1 MQVHQLRSP
10 EGSRR
15 HKKIAG
21 RGRGTGRGKRSGRGQ
36 TGQNS
41 RSGGGVMLAYEGG
54 QMSLLRRLP
63 KVGFN
68 SKWPAK
74 YQVVNC
80 ESLNRFDNGTAVTPE
95 LLKSHHLIRSLLQPI
110 KILSVGEVTKKLTVQ
125 AHRFSKLA
133 SEKITKAG
141 GTIEILGIR
150 IDTAIKV
157 DTRAAN
163 RALAAKA
170 RKNTA
175 DTKGSLA

>member
-10 EGSRR
+10 DGSRKR
-15 HKKIAG
+15 KKIVG
-21 RGRGTGRGKRSGRGQ
+21 RGRGTGHGKRSGRGQ

-41 RSGGGVMLAYEGG
+41 RSGRGVMLAYEGG

-80 ESLNRFDNGTAVTPE
+80 ESLNRFENGTTVTPE
-95 LLKSHHLIRSLLQPI
+95 LLKSYHLIRSLLQPI

-125 AHRFSKLA
+125 AHRFSKVA
-133 SEKITKAG
+133 ADKITKAG
-141 GTIEILGIR
+141 GSTEILGLIE
-150 IDTAIKV
+150 APQ
-157 DTRAAN
+157 
-163 RALAAKA
+163 
-170 RKNTA
+170 
-175 DTKGSLA
+175 GSPS